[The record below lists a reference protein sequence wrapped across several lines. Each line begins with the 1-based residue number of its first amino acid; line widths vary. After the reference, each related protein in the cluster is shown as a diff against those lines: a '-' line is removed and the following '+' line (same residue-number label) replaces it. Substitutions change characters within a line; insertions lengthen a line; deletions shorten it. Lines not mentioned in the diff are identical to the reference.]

1 MINESSSSFGFDW
14 CERRKGE
21 SSHFLI
27 WLVGCLQWFD
37 VSSVWERFKHF
48 PVFSVRGVFK
58 GGQFRHLWTLHTE
71 LQSKWLYKEIT
82 IREVL
87 SGFYGTLVV
96 LRYEYHSPS
105 LRWSTD
111 VDFYWRGLRLIDR
124 TSNKRATTAVW
135 FGFGFG
141 KLWFQV
147 APQSNTR
154 GLPPCLAW
162 LEIRT
167 AVPLEEQVNKDI
179 SE

>member
-1 MINESSSSFGFDW
+1 MREEGTSSWVFVYCNMCWVF
-14 CERRKGE
+14 E
-21 SSHFLI
+21 
-27 WLVGCLQWFD
+27 VQA
-37 VSSVWERFKHF
+37 F
-48 PVFSVRGVFK
+48 PWQLWFSVRGVFK

-154 GLPPCLAW
+154 GLPPLSCM
-162 LEIRT
+162 IRDSNCCSLGGT
-167 AVPLEEQVNKDI
+167 SQ
-179 SE
+179 